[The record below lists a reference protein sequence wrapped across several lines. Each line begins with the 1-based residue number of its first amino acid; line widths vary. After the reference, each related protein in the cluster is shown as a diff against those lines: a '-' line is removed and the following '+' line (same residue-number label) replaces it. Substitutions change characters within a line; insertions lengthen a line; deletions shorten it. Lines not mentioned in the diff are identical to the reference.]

1 MQQQFN
7 QPIFVK
13 VEQYNAYLKKSTSIV
28 LNVNCIRYVDN
39 EYVMCDGFNESLPI
53 TKESAKELQDFLL
66 EFYSNAAYQAR
77 LAVQPTIQLS

>member
-28 LNVNCIRYVDN
+28 LNVNCIRFVNGED
-39 EYVMCDGFNESLPI
+39 VMCEGFNEPLSI
-53 TKESAKELQDFLL
+53 TKESAKELQNFLL
-66 EFYSNAAYQAR
+66 EFYSNEAYQAR
-77 LAVQPTIQLS
+77 RAAQPTIQLR